1 MRIKVLTY
9 FNIFSK
15 FILSGS
21 LFYDEY
27 FISDDIDDFGKAPM
41 RSYHKHIQ
49 ENKQYQILGLK
60 AKTIHVKNSLL
71 EPWIWMFVA
80 WKYCREEDKRRINLV
95 RKIFFAHFE
104 ANEKILYKAAKISAQ
119 EALKKQLENKWNN
132 NITFNA
138 MAARIIPYVTYD
150 MCYNE
155 VSNYKAII
163 APISMITAL
172 FDNLI

>member
-49 ENKQYQILGLK
+49 AGLG
-60 AKTIHVKNSLL
+60 TIVRGLLTSDENSL
-71 EPWIWMFVA
+71 V
-80 WKYCREEDKRRINLV
+80 NQ
-95 RKIFFAHFE
+95 
-104 ANEKILYKAAKISAQ
+104 S
-119 EALKKQLENKWNN
+119 
-132 NITFNA
+132 
-138 MAARIIPYVTYD
+138 
-150 MCYNE
+150 
-155 VSNYKAII
+155 
-163 APISMITAL
+163 
-172 FDNLI
+172 